1 MGYSQSFLKEFM
13 IKVKEDRLY
22 SLFFSSDNDYQKSRS
37 LIELKRSTWR
47 FIMKFY
53 QDKSY
58 GHRAFK
64 KLPMGDD
71 IKIYKLTANLIKAVN
86 NGDIKKG
93 MEILREFIFD
103 KDRLRLNISSLKK
116 GKINYRMRGRD
127 DYNLYK
133 KEDMFHIP
141 FDLLKVVPSYR
152 YSISGFPCLYLGA
165 SLYSCWEETRRPELE
180 KVNFSAFMNIRQMK
194 FIDVLCPNNIDSTD
208 NLVRFIIFALCT
220 SFVSTNNDD
229 NKFKFQYVIPELLLS
244 LLVSERNNGNVAVKG
259 VDGIKYLSTRYF
271 RDAEMFGVEPVFYN
285 YVIPIR
291 QYKDEGHCPKLI
303 NTFRVTD
310 AKANF
315 DHVLRRNKYNV
326 PRTRINNYSSSL
338 FAVLEKNL
346 WSKKDFGKIKS

>member
-1 MGYSQSFLKEFM
+1 
-13 IKVKEDRLY
+13 
-22 SLFFSSDNDYQKSRS
+22 
-37 LIELKRSTWR
+37 
-47 FIMKFY
+47 
-53 QDKSY
+53 
-58 GHRAFK
+58 
-64 KLPMGDD
+64 
-71 IKIYKLTANLIKAVN
+71 
-86 NGDIKKG
+86 
-93 MEILREFIFD
+93 
-103 KDRLRLNISSLKK
+103 
-116 GKINYRMRGRD
+116 
-127 DYNLYK
+127 
-133 KEDMFHIP
+133 
-141 FDLLKVVPSYR
+141 
-152 YSISGFPCLYLGA
+152 
-165 SLYSCWEETRRPELE
+165 
-180 KVNFSAFMNIRQMK
+180 MK
-194 FIDVLCPNNIDSTD
+194 FIDVLCPDNIDSTD

-229 NKFKFQYVIPELLLS
+229 NKFKFQYVIPEQLLS

-271 RDAEMFGVEPVFYN
+271 RDAEMFGVEPIFYN

-291 QYKDEGHCPKLI
+291 QYKDEGHCPELI